1 MSDESACVPVLS
13 LFWSCVIGAL
23 LALLRRIL
31 TAACCP
37 LPCARHAVRFG
48 LRAPHPVLLV
58 RVIGAI
64 SGRLLRVPAAARC
77 PLPFVHGIRRGVVC
91 EVSALPLLGLCVDEL
106 FLAFRLLVSH
116 LCFRV
121 WLCLAFRCGCP
132 APRWRRPSVCL
143 TFYSG

>member
-91 EVSALPLLGLCVDEL
+91 EVSAPPLLGLVPTSFSWRFACLSLTSASAFGCVL
-106 FLAFRLLVSH
+106 
-116 LCFRV
+116 
-121 WLCLAFRCGCP
+121 
-132 APRWRRPSVCL
+132 PSVVVAPLPAGGDPRCA
-143 TFYSG
+143 